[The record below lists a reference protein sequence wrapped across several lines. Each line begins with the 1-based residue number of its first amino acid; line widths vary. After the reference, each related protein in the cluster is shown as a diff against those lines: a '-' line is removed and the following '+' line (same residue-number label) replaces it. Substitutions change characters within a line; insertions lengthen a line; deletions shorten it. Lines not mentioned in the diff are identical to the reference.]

1 MLLFTKGLG
10 LTFSKS
16 TGTRTTINTF
26 RKDDLFG
33 EQLLNQVAENLPV
46 FEIPLFKGTLKTQ
59 TQRETFALKAIN
71 PQYHTKWD
79 TNTYRLS

>member
-33 EQLLNQVAENLPV
+33 EQLLN
-46 FEIPLFKGTLKTQ
+46 
-59 TQRETFALKAIN
+59 
-71 PQYHTKWD
+71 
-79 TNTYRLS
+79 